1 MDGWMNRCSGCF
13 SYSLGWLWLWEYIQ
27 KLLEESFLFTHI
39 CCYSIF
45 IFFML
50 HNHFTLLPCS
60 CCRCFI
66 SFSYIRN
73 QCCWSFIHLL
83 LFFLFFFV
91 KVLQCCHFKSSCC
104 LTLFCK
110 WFGKWYWFIDDYG
123 VAFIMLNT
131 STFHFVVSSL
141 RLVNLQIVTQN
152 LHLLYRVR
160 CSV

>member
-1 MDGWMNRCSGCF
+1 MDGWIDAVAAFRIRLVDCYYESTFKNYWKNHF
-13 SYSLGWLWLWEYIQ
+13 YSLTSVVIL
-27 KLLEESFLFTHI
+27 S
-39 CCYSIF
+39 
-45 IFFML
+45 
-50 HNHFTLLPCS
+50 
-60 CCRCFI
+60 
-66 SFSYIRN
+66 
-73 QCCWSFIHLL
+73 
-83 LFFLFFFV
+83 LFFSCYIIISHYCLAIAVVALSHFHTLEISAADPSSIYYCFFVLFV

-123 VAFIMLNT
+123 VTFIMLNT